1 MNSTKKTTSGERL
14 QSLETH
20 WKPLEMITN
29 PDLDLKT
36 GEVRGEKQL
45 AKSMEWG
52 PSINLLYIQ
61 IIVVFVLILMEH
73 HIFIVKIFFKKDI
86 KMNLLLF
93 KLILMKF

>member
-1 MNSTKKTTSGERL
+1 MIEVYKYYFIDRRILCAAGKQGSVYFWKYIMNSTKKTTSGERL

-52 PSINLLYIQ
+52 PSINLLYI
-61 IIVVFVLILMEH
+61 
-73 HIFIVKIFFKKDI
+73 
-86 KMNLLLF
+86 
-93 KLILMKF
+93 

>member
-1 MNSTKKTTSGERL
+1 MNSTNKTASGERL

-52 PSINLLYIQ
+52 PSINL
-61 IIVVFVLILMEH
+61 
-73 HIFIVKIFFKKDI
+73 
-86 KMNLLLF
+86 
-93 KLILMKF
+93 